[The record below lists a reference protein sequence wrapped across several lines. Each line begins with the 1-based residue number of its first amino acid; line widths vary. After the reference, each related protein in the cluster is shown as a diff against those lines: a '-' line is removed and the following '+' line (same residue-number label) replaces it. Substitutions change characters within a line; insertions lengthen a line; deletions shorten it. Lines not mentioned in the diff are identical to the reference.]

1 MKQILISFLFISFCS
16 SAIAYDKYWITFKD
30 KNGTPFNINTPSA
43 FLSQR
48 SIQRR
53 INQNIP
59 VTLNDLPVNPT
70 YVQQVLATGAVN
82 LRFTSRWFN
91 AISIQTTD
99 TNALAAIALL
109 PFVQGVQAVQ
119 RYGKS
124 TDDFVETFQDISVA
138 KFASPN
144 ETKELLAY
152 NYGPSFNQINM
163 IGGDCMH
170 FMGFKGEG
178 MVIAVLDAGF
188 YKVDS
193 LPVFDSLWAN
203 NQILGT
209 RDFVTGDTMVFE
221 DHWHGTMVLSCMGG
235 YLSGQ
240 IVGTAPKAKY
250 WLLRTED
257 ADTEFLVEEDNWVA
271 AAEFADSA
279 GADIL
284 NTSLGYTKFD
294 DNTMNHSYLDL
305 DGNTC
310 RISIATDFAVAKGM
324 FAVSSAGNSGA
335 SSWYYIGA
343 PADADSALTVGAV
356 DPGGII
362 TSFSSR
368 GPSADGD
375 IKPNV
380 CAQGRDAIVSAM
392 GGGIQ
397 TANGTSF
404 SSPITC
410 GAVACL
416 WQANPTMKNMEIYE
430 AILKSSHQYNFPDD
444 SLYGYGIPDFC
455 MANIILSQKEKTA
468 SDENI
473 QLFPN
478 PFKNNISFTLTSN
491 TNQNIVVD
499 LCDITGKK
507 VFSNSYLLNEKT
519 VNTIEIKDI
528 SNLSNGLY
536 ILTVTGNEIFYSEKI
551 IKE

>member
-1 MKQILISFLFISFCS
+1 MVFFLLTLSVCIS
-16 SAIAYDKYWITFKD
+16 AMAYDKYWIIFKD
-30 KNGTPFNINTPSA
+30 KNGTPFTVNNPSA

-48 SIQRR
+48 AIQRR
-53 INQNIP
+53 INQNISI
-59 VTLNDLPVNPT
+59 TQNDLPVTPI
-70 YVQQVLATGAVN
+70 YVQLVLATGNVN
-82 LRFTSRWFN
+82 LRYTSRWFN

-99 TNALAAIALL
+99 ANALATISTL
-109 PFVQGVQAVQ
+109 PFVQSVQPVM
-119 RYGKS
+119 RYKRPN
-124 TDDFVETFQDISVA
+124 DDYTETFNNFSNA
-138 KFASPN
+138 KQASPSKN
-144 ETKELLAY
+144 KELLAY

-170 FMGFKGEG
+170 FMGYSGEG
-178 MVIAVLDAGF
+178 MVVAVLDAGF

-203 NQILGT
+203 QQILGT

-240 IVGTAPKAKY
+240 IVGTSPKASF

-271 AAEFADSA
+271 GAEFADSV

-284 NTSLGYTKFD
+284 NTSLGYTTFD
-294 DNTMNHSYLDL
+294 DNSMNHSYQDL

-310 RISIATDFAVAKGM
+310 RISVASDFAVSKGM
-324 FAVSSAGNSGA
+324 FAVCSAGNSGA
-335 SSWYYIGA
+335 SVWYHIGA

-356 DPGGII
+356 DAGGVI
-362 TSFSSR
+362 TNFSSR

-380 CAQGRDAIVSAM
+380 CAQGRDAIVSSM

-416 WQANPTMKNMEIYE
+416 WQANPTMTNMEIYD
-430 AILKSSHQYNFPDD
+430 AIIKSAHKYNFPDD

-455 MANIILSQKEKTA
+455 MANIILSQSEKINTVK
-468 SDENI
+468 NT
-473 QLFPN
+473 QVYPN
-478 PFKNNISFTLTSN
+478 PFNQSFSFVLESA
-491 TNQNIVVD
+491 TNQMVI
-499 LCDITGKK
+499 LELKDISGKK
-507 VFSNSYLLNEKT
+507 VYSAFYHMSENS
-519 VNTIEIKDI
+519 VNTIEVG
-528 SNLSNGLY
+528 NLSHLDRGIY
-536 ILTVTGNEIFYSEKI
+536 MLTVIGDELFYSKKLV
-551 IKE
+551 KE

>member
-1 MKQILISFLFISFCS
+1 MKKMVLFLFAISTCV
-16 SAIAYDKYWITFKD
+16 SAMAYDKYWIVFKD
-30 KNGTPFNINTPSA
+30 KNGTPYTVNNPSA

-48 SIQRR
+48 AIQRR

-59 VTLNDLPVNPT
+59 IVYNDLPVTPI
-70 YVQQVLATGAVN
+70 YVQLVLATGNVN
-82 LRFTSRWFN
+82 LRYTSRWFN

-99 TNALAAIALL
+99 ANALAAISAL
-109 PFVQGVQAVQ
+109 PFVQSVQPVM
-119 RYGKS
+119 RYKRPN
-124 TDDFVETFQDISVA
+124 DDYIETFHNLSNA
-138 KFASPN
+138 KQASPDKN
-144 ETKELLAY
+144 KELLAY

-170 FMGFKGEG
+170 FMGYSGEG

-203 NQILGT
+203 QQILGT

-240 IVGTAPKAKY
+240 IVGTAPKASY

-257 ADTEFLVEEDNWVA
+257 ADTEYLVEEDNWVA
-271 AAEFADSA
+271 GAEFADSV

-284 NTSLGYTKFD
+284 NTSLGYTTFD
-294 DNTMNHSYLDL
+294 DNSMNHSYQDM

-310 RISIATDFAVAKGM
+310 RISVASDIAVSKGM
-324 FAVSSAGNSGA
+324 FAVCSAGNSGA
-335 SSWYYIGA
+335 SAWYHIGA

-356 DPGGII
+356 DAGGVI
-362 TSFSSR
+362 TNFSSR

-380 CAQGRDAIVSAM
+380 CAQGRDAIVSSM

-416 WQANPTMKNMEIYE
+416 WQANPTMINMEIYD
-430 AILKSSHQYNFPDD
+430 AIIKSAHKYNFPDD

-455 MANIILSQKEKTA
+455 MANIILSQSKTINPV
-468 SDENI
+468 ENTHVY
-473 QLFPN
+473 PN
-478 PFKNNISFTLTSN
+478 PFNKSFSFVLESV
-491 TNQNIVVD
+491 TNQMVI
-499 LCDITGKK
+499 LELRDISGKK
-507 VFSNSYLLNEKT
+507 VYTALYNLSENS
-519 VNTIEIKDI
+519 VNTIEVG
-528 SNLSNGLY
+528 NLSHLDRGIY
-536 ILTVTGNEIFYSEKI
+536 MLTVTGNELFYSKKI
-551 IKE
+551 VKE

>member
-1 MKQILISFLFISFCS
+1 MKKMVFFLLTLSVCIS
-16 SAIAYDKYWITFKD
+16 AMAYDKYWIIFKD
-30 KNGTPFNINTPSA
+30 KNGTPFTVNNPSA

-48 SIQRR
+48 AIQRR
-53 INQNIP
+53 INQNISI
-59 VTLNDLPVNPT
+59 TQNDLPVTPI
-70 YVQQVLATGAVN
+70 YVQLVLATGNVN
-82 LRFTSRWFN
+82 LRYTSRWFN

-99 TNALAAIALL
+99 ANALATISTL
-109 PFVQGVQAVQ
+109 PFVQSVQPVM
-119 RYGKS
+119 RYKRPN
-124 TDDFVETFQDISVA
+124 DDYTETFNNFSNA
-138 KFASPN
+138 KQASPSKN
-144 ETKELLAY
+144 KELLAY

-170 FMGFKGEG
+170 FMGYSGEG
-178 MVIAVLDAGF
+178 MVVAVLDAGF

-203 NQILGT
+203 QQILGT

-240 IVGTAPKAKY
+240 IVGTSPKASF

-271 AAEFADSA
+271 GAEFADSV

-284 NTSLGYTKFD
+284 NTSLGYTTFD
-294 DNTMNHSYLDL
+294 DNSMNHSYQDL

-310 RISIATDFAVAKGM
+310 RISVASDFAVSKGM
-324 FAVSSAGNSGA
+324 FAVCSAGNSGA
-335 SSWYYIGA
+335 SVWYHIGA

-356 DPGGII
+356 DAGGVI
-362 TSFSSR
+362 TNFSSR

-380 CAQGRDAIVSAM
+380 CAQGRDAIVSSM

-416 WQANPTMKNMEIYE
+416 WQANPTMTNMEIYD
-430 AILKSSHQYNFPDD
+430 AIIKSAHKYNFPDD

-455 MANIILSQKEKTA
+455 MANIILSQSEKINTVK
-468 SDENI
+468 NT
-473 QLFPN
+473 QVYPN
-478 PFKNNISFTLTSN
+478 PFNQSFSFVLESA
-491 TNQNIVVD
+491 TNQMVI
-499 LCDITGKK
+499 LELKDISGKK
-507 VFSNSYLLNEKT
+507 VYSAFYHMSENS
-519 VNTIEIKDI
+519 VNTIEVG
-528 SNLSNGLY
+528 NLSHLDRGIY
-536 ILTVTGNEIFYSEKI
+536 MLTVIGDELFYSKKLV
-551 IKE
+551 KE

>member
-1 MKQILISFLFISFCS
+1 MVFFLLALSVCV
-16 SAIAYDKYWITFKD
+16 SAMAYDKYWIVFKD
-30 KNGTPFNINTPSA
+30 KNGTPFTVNNPSA

-48 SIQRR
+48 AIQRR
-53 INQNIP
+53 VNQNIP
-59 VTLNDLPVNPT
+59 VTQNDLPVTPM
-70 YVQQVLATGAVN
+70 YVQLVLATGNVN
-82 LRFTSRWFN
+82 LRYTSRWFN

-99 TNALAAIALL
+99 ANALAAISAL
-109 PFVQGVQAVQ
+109 PFVQSVQPVM
-119 RYGKS
+119 RYKRPN
-124 TDDFVETFQDISVA
+124 DDYIETFNNLSNA
-138 KFASPN
+138 KQASPSKN
-144 ETKELLAY
+144 KELLAY

-170 FMGFKGEG
+170 FMGYSGEG
-178 MVIAVLDAGF
+178 MVVAVLDAGF

-203 NQILGT
+203 HQILGT

-240 IVGTAPKAKY
+240 IVGTSPKASY

-271 AAEFADSA
+271 GAEFADSV

-284 NTSLGYTKFD
+284 NTSLGYTTFD
-294 DNTMNHSYLDL
+294 DNSMNHSYQDL

-310 RISIATDFAVAKGM
+310 RISVASDFAVSKGM
-324 FAVSSAGNSGA
+324 FAVCSAGNSGA
-335 SSWYYIGA
+335 SVWYHIGA

-356 DPGGII
+356 DAGGVI
-362 TSFSSR
+362 TNFSSR

-380 CAQGRDAIVSAM
+380 CAQGRDAIVSSM

-416 WQANPTMKNMEIYE
+416 WQANPTMTNMEIYD
-430 AILKSSHQYNFPDD
+430 AIIKSAHKYNFPDD

-455 MANIILSQKEKTA
+455 MANIILSQSKTINLV
-468 SDENI
+468 ENTHVY
-473 QLFPN
+473 PN
-478 PFKNNISFTLTSN
+478 PFNKSFSFVLESA
-491 TNQNIVVD
+491 TNQMVI
-499 LCDITGKK
+499 LELKDISGKK
-507 VFSNSYLLNEKT
+507 VYSAFYNMSENS
-519 VNTIEIKDI
+519 VNTIEVG
-528 SNLSNGLY
+528 NLSHLDRGIY
-536 ILTVTGNEIFYSEKI
+536 MLTVTGNELFYSKKI
-551 IKE
+551 VKE

>member
-1 MKQILISFLFISFCS
+1 M
-16 SAIAYDKYWITFKD
+16 AYDKYWITFKD

-99 TNALAAIALL
+99 TNALAAIAQL

-124 TDDFVETFQDISVA
+124 ADDFVETFQDISVA

-144 ETKELLAY
+144 ETEELLAY

-170 FMGFKGEG
+170 FMGYSGEG

-193 LPVFDSLWAN
+193 LPVFDSLWTN

-271 AAEFADSA
+271 AAEFADSV

-284 NTSLGYTKFD
+284 NTSLGYTTFD
-294 DNTMNHSYLDL
+294 DNTMNHTYLNL

-310 RISIATDFAVAKGM
+310 RISVATDFAVSKGM
-324 FAVSSAGNSGA
+324 LAVSSAGNSGA

-356 DPGGII
+356 DAGGVI

-430 AILKSSHQYNFPDD
+430 AILKSSHKYNFPDD

-455 MANIILSQKEKTA
+455 IANIILSQKEKNI
-468 SDENI
+468 SDENVKF
-473 QLFPN
+473 FPN
-478 PFKNNISFTLTSN
+478 PFKSNISFTLSSN
-491 TNQNIVVD
+491 TNQQIVVD
-499 LCDITGKK
+499 LCEITGKK
-507 VFSNSYLLNEKT
+507 VFSNSYFVNENT
-519 VNTIEIKDI
+519 VNTIELKE
-528 SNLSNGLY
+528 LSHLSKGLY
-536 ILTVTGNEIFYSEKI
+536 ILSVTGNQIFYTEKI